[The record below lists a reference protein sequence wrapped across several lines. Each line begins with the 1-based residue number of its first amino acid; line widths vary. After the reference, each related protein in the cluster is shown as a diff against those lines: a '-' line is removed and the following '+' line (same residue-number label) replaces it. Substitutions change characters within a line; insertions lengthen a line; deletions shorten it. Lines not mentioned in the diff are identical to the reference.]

1 MLCWKTSVEQDI
13 QLLHRFIGD
22 VTIIELEPEIK
33 IMTAELRKKH
43 RIKLPDA
50 IIAATAI
57 AYSLTLVTRNTDD
70 FRNIPDLNIIDPFSI
85 ERDR

>member
-1 MLCWKTSVEQDI
+1 
-13 QLLHRFIGD
+13 
-22 VTIIELEPEIK
+22 
-33 IMTAELRKKH
+33 MTAELRKKH